1 MSTHVEN
8 NSDVARLPRKTRARA
23 TAQDGGAEFSTH
35 PNCFQNVV
43 FVQRKNHAQW
53 DLSIVRRVRGEDA
66 PRCIVELDLASN
78 CVAQRSFELE
88 A

>member
-23 TAQDGGAEFSTH
+23 ATHNGGAEFSTN
-35 PNCFQNVV
+35 PNRSHNVV

-66 PRCIVELDLASN
+66 PRSIIELDLTSN
-78 CVAQRSFELE
+78 SVAQRSFELE